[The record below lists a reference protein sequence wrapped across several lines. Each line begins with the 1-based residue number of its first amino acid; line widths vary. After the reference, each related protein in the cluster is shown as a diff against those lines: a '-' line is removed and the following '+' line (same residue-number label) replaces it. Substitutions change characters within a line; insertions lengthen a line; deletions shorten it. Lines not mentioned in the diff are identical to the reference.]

1 MENLIFEDLLDPDV
15 LYLTTESMPDILLA
29 IFGVIGV
36 SAALSMFLFFT
47 VWGSVQVVKFM
58 RSIIKA

>member
-1 MENLIFEDLLDPDV
+1 MENFIFEDLLDPDV
-15 LYLTTESMPDILLA
+15 LYLAQESLPDILLA
-29 IFGVIGV
+29 VFGIVGV

-47 VWGSVQVVKFM
+47 FWGTVQIVRFV